1 VDTAATR
8 ALEPFV
14 AEIVSSYVRK
24 NHVTPA
30 ELSIVINTV
39 YQSLAA
45 LGRPPAPTPSVPI
58 SQSATRKHVVCLDCG
73 WRGQTLNRHL
83 QARHSLTENDYR
95 ARWALPSTHRLTAT
109 AYSEK
114 RSAWGKQLSL
124 GRSNQAADEATAE
137 VAQQATELCP
147 MSSRKTG
154 LSDKPGRTRP
164 PHAPGSYPSKSD
176 GSAER
181 KARAGVCRDSSSAG
195 HKMDHAS
202 LRSSRRQGGRAV
214 CPR

>member
-1 VDTAATR
+1 MGENTGNVDNATMP

-14 AEIVSSYVRK
+14 AEIVSSYVCN

-30 ELSIVINTV
+30 ELAIVINTV

-83 QARHSLTENDYR
+83 QARHGLTENEYR
-95 ARWALPSTHRLTAT
+95 ARWTLPSTHRLTAT

-124 GRSNQAADEATAE
+124 GRSNEAADEARADA
-137 VAQQATELCP
+137 AQQATEP
-147 MSSRKTG
+147 
-154 LSDKPGRTRP
+154 LSDLGPENR
-164 PHAPGSYPSKSD
+164 
-176 GSAER
+176 
-181 KARAGVCRDSSSAG
+181 ARAAD
-195 HKMDHAS
+195 
-202 LRSSRRQGGRAV
+202 
-214 CPR
+214 